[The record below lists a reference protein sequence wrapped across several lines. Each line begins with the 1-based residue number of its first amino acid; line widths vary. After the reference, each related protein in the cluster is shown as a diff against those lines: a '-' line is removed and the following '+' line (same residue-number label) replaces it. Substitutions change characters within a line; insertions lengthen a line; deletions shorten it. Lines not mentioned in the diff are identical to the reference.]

1 MQELIIVTGMSGS
14 GRTVALRSL
23 EDVDYY
29 CVDNLPVEMLK
40 NFVEHIAD
48 DAESYPRVAIGID
61 IRNSGPAL
69 RKLPDILKKLDSEKI
84 RPTILFLTA
93 NNRVLLKRFSE
104 TRRRHPLSTKNL
116 KYSLTQAI
124 DTERALLEPL
134 AVNADLLLDTSESN
148 VHQLR
153 QQLLQ
158 QISQNRP
165 QVSILVKSFA
175 FKRGVPFD
183 ADFVFDARC
192 LPNPYWEPELRDLTG
207 CDQPIKDYLASQPM
221 VVAYL
226 QDMHDW
232 LEKWIPRFED
242 NDRAYL
248 TVAIGC
254 TGGHHRSVYLAERLA
269 EHLGAQRG
277 NVLVQHR
284 ELDS

>member
-14 GRTVALRSL
+14 GKTIALRSL
-23 EDVDYY
+23 EDMDYY
-29 CVDNLPVEMLK
+29 CVDNLPVEMLEK
-40 NFVEHIAD
+40 FVEHIAE
-48 DAESYPRVAIGID
+48 DAEFYPRVSVGID
-61 IRNSGPAL
+61 IRNSGEAL
-69 RKLPDILKKLDSEKI
+69 RKLPDILASLDPNKVH
-84 RPTILFLTA
+84 PTVLFLTA

-104 TRRRHPLSTKNL
+104 TRRRHPLSNKNL

-124 DTERALLEPL
+124 DAERDLLEPL
-134 AVNADLLLDTSESN
+134 AASADLLLDTSESN

-158 QISQNRP
+158 QLSKNNT
-165 QVSILVKSFA
+165 QVSILIKSFA

-192 LPNPYWEPELRDLTG
+192 LPNPYWVPELRNFTG
-207 CDQPIKDYLASQPM
+207 RDQPIAEYLGQQAM
-221 VVAYL
+221 VKEYL

-232 LEKWIPRFED
+232 LEKWIPRFEE

-254 TGGHHRSVYLAERLA
+254 TGGHHRSVYLAEQLA
-269 EHLGAQRG
+269 KHLGAQRG

-284 ELDS
+284 ELED

>member
-14 GRTVALRSL
+14 GKTIALRSL
-23 EDVDYY
+23 EDMDYY
-29 CVDNLPVEMLK
+29 CVDNLPVEMLEK
-40 NFVEHIAD
+40 FVEHIAE
-48 DAESYPRVAIGID
+48 DAEFYPRVSVGID
-61 IRNSGPAL
+61 IRNSGEAL
-69 RKLPDILKKLDSEKI
+69 RKLPDILAKLDPKRV
-84 RPTILFLTA
+84 RPTVLFLTA

-104 TRRRHPLSTKNL
+104 TRRRHPLSNKNL

-124 DTERALLEPL
+124 DAERDLLEPL
-134 AVNADLLLDTSESN
+134 AASADLLLDTSESN

-158 QISQNRP
+158 QLSQKNP
-165 QVSILVKSFA
+165 QVSILIKSFA

-192 LPNPYWEPELRDLTG
+192 LPNPYWVPELRDFTG
-207 CDQPIKDYLASQPM
+207 RDRPIQDYLGQQTM
-221 VVAYL
+221 VQEYL
-226 QDMHDW
+226 SDMHDW
-232 LEKWIPRFED
+232 LEKWIPRFEE
-242 NDRAYL
+242 NDRSYL

-254 TGGHHRSVYLAERLA
+254 TGGHHRSVYLAEKLA